1 MGRNGALPAARHK
14 NFLMVVLVRTRR
26 LGTNAFVQQDMLVE
40 LLQRLAGVNPYIC
53 IILFISGQ
61 FLKDISS

>member
-1 MGRNGALPAARHK
+1 
-14 NFLMVVLVRTRR
+14 MVVLVRTRR